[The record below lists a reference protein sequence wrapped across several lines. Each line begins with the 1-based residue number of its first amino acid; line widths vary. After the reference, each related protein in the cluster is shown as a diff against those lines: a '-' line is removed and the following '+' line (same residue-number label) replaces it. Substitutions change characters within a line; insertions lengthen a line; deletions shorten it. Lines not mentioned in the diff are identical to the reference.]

1 MGGDDNV
8 QFVEINGARLA
19 YRIAGPAD
27 APLFITLHGGR
38 GMGDHRSDFKAY
50 SPLSVGDA
58 ASSGGGCYR
67 VLSFDYR
74 GHGRSSATRPYTF
87 SQIVDDVEGIR
98 AHFTNKEREKV
109 VICGGSFGGFLA
121 LHYAIRY
128 ADRVRHLVLRGTA
141 ASWHQEEDA
150 IKVLEQRL
158 DRAPSFSVR
167 MLRDKVFGRFASD
180 LEFRLVHLAMLPLYS
195 EAFDADQALQ
205 SCLGNV
211 YNAEAHNDLYSDS
224 EKYFDYRDQLS
235 RITAK
240 TLVIVGDKDWI
251 CPPGLS
257 HSSSTEN
264 DAASLSPGGRPLTC
278 EKAENSEFIASRIPG
293 AALMVVENANHSVHL
308 EKNEE
313 VIARIRGHFET

>member
-1 MGGDDNV
+1 MADDDV

-19 YRIAGPAD
+19 YRIAGPED

-50 SPLSVGDA
+50 SPLT
-58 ASSGGGCYR
+58 SSSSSSADDRRGAGGYR
-67 VLSFDYR
+67 VLAFDYR
-74 GHGRSSATRPYTF
+74 GHGRSSATKPYTF
-87 SQIVDDVEGIR
+87 SQIVDDVEAIR
-98 AHFTNKEREKV
+98 VRFSQDPDNDQV

-167 MLRDKVFGRFASD
+167 MLRDKVFGRFDSD
-180 LEFRLVHLAMLPLYS
+180 LEFRLVHLAMMPLYS
-195 EAFDADQALQ
+195 EAFDADQGLW

-211 YNAEAHNDLYSDS
+211 YNAKAHNDLYSES
-224 EKYFDYRDQLS
+224 EKYFDYRDQLGQ
-235 RITAK
+235 ITAK
-240 TLVIVGDKDWI
+240 TLVVVGDKDWI
-251 CPPGLS
+251 CPP
-257 HSSSTEN
+257 
-264 DAASLSPGGRPLTC
+264 
-278 EKAENSEFIASRIPG
+278 ENSEFIASKIPD
-293 AALMVVENANHSVHL
+293 ATLMVVENANHSVHI

-313 VIARIRGHFET
+313 VIARIRSHLEM

>member
-1 MGGDDNV
+1 MADDEV

-19 YRIAGPAD
+19 YRIAGTED

-38 GMGDHRSDFKAY
+38 GMGDHRSDFQAY
-50 SPLSVGDA
+50 SPLSSISAD
-58 ASSGGGCYR
+58 SSSGCYR

-74 GHGRSSATRPYTF
+74 GHGRSSATKPYTF
-87 SQIVDDVEGIR
+87 SQIVDDIEGLR
-98 AHFTNKEREKV
+98 AHFSATAAGDEEGKV

-167 MLRDKVFGRFASD
+167 MLRDKVFGRFESD
-180 LEFRLVHLAMLPLYS
+180 LEFRLVHLAMMPLYS
-195 EAFDADQALQ
+195 EAFDADQGLR

-211 YNAEAHNDLYSDS
+211 YNAESHNDLYSES
-224 EKYFDYRDQLS
+224 EKYFDYRDQLGQ
-235 RITAK
+235 ITAK

-251 CPPGLS
+251 CPP
-257 HSSSTEN
+257 
-264 DAASLSPGGRPLTC
+264 
-278 EKAENSEFIASRIPG
+278 ENSEFIASKIPD

-308 EKNEE
+308 EKNDE
-313 VIARIRGHFET
+313 VIARIRSHLET